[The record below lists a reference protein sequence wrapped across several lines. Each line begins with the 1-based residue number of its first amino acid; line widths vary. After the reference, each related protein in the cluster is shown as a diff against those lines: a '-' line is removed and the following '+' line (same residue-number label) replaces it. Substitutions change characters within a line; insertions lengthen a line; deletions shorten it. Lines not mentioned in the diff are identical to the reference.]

1 MSADCIFC
9 KIVAKEI
16 PGDVV
21 YADEYV
27 TAFRDIQPVAPTH
40 VLIVPNKH
48 IPSVNELTEE
58 DAYLLGKMNL
68 AAQQIAKTEGVAER
82 STPTRRSQT
91 THASAVRSP
100 ATLIVSA
107 PSTRTSLAAS
117 SHSPT

>member
-27 TAFRDIQPVAPTH
+27 TAFRDIQPVTPTH

-48 IPSVNELTEE
+48 IPSINELTEE
-58 DAYLLGKMNL
+58 DAHLLGKMNL
-68 AAQQIAKTEGVAER
+68 AAQKIAAQEGVDESGYRLLVNTGADAGQVVFHIHMHLMGGR
-82 STPTRRSQT
+82 KLG
-91 THASAVRSP
+91 ALVGK
-100 ATLIVSA
+100 
-107 PSTRTSLAAS
+107 
-117 SHSPT
+117 

>member
-16 PGDVV
+16 PADVV

-48 IPSVNELTEE
+48 IPSTNELTEE
-58 DAYLLGKMNL
+58 DAHLLGKMNI
-68 AAQQIAKTEGVAER
+68 AAQQIAKEDGVEQSGYR
-82 STPTRRSQT
+82 L
-91 THASAVRSP
+91 
-100 ATLIVSA
+100 LINTGADAGQVVFHIHMHLIGGRKLGA
-107 PSTRTSLAAS
+107 LVKPEK
-117 SHSPT
+117 